1 MDLQDPAQEVEDCGK
16 KEEEGSCGQ
25 LCDTVSVCVLSCELQ
40 QPVSSAKPLQVR
52 NYSQQRALG
61 SVASS
66 TPLPLPCDFKS
77 VGQTQFEKFLET
89 RLFIFS

>member
-1 MDLQDPAQEVEDCGK
+1 MDLQDPALEVEDCGK

-61 SVASS
+61 SVAPS
-66 TPLPLPCDFKS
+66 TPSPLPL
-77 VGQTQFEKFLET
+77 
-89 RLFIFS
+89 